1 MPAVELSTIPEAMRL
16 TPADVMDAE
25 SLRSLPEVYSR
36 LMPGDALELTW
47 AMAPRPEGSRGPKMV
62 KVIDARSLTPAGRER
77 WGKKAAKDRMENSQF
92 FQECEA
98 IPKAAASLT
107 TEPAKHQGE
116 IFLRPE
122 IETLDAPYTH
132 QQIAQQRLEA
142 LEPLYNGA
150 WRKDYGTRD
159 QCLEAMAAR
168 LQVSIRTMRRW
179 KAAYEASGK
188 GFAGLRALIKDQPG
202 PEPGR
207 KLEDWMQHFVFQEV
221 LEGLTRERCY
231 DELLAEKA
239 RRQAAWGPA
248 KIYTEPTRSAV
259 YRYFAKLRSKA
270 PIEARLSGRDAV
282 KASAMQIS
290 RTYDCHSL
298 DRVDADEWITDVF
311 AYDSDNLIWRSG
323 KRKGQ
328 IRVGRFYLVTM
339 LDERAI
345 YPLDFCLVEFPNAED
360 EIDLLVRVIQRYGV
374 PGLLNTDRGRFR
386 GHIFGGEFRQFDRD
400 AMRERAN
407 GILGQLQI
415 GRNMPREHNP
425 QGCRLERFHLE
436 LARFCR
442 EHLRGR
448 GWCGADTD
456 ERQQQSTVDSLEL
469 PAHERWVKGQGTEAT
484 PLLSRDELAAKF
496 LEFFAWWR
504 SQHQSEGT
512 DMKGLT
518 PHMVFNRE
526 APPDGF
532 RQVSPEELDR
542 KTSRLYEQRVV
553 QTGGTV
559 EISEGPYQVTRYYSH
574 ELLFLQGQRRDVLRS
589 RYDRSRIR
597 VLPAVLGETEI
608 VAPVMPRVGVSDPEK
623 LGQAIAEKQ
632 FSRHLIEVAAPT
644 RELSSVEYKLGLEPL
659 APRSADAIASEE
671 FISERA
677 ARHDIPS
684 LHDLDPFDAADVKE
698 L

>member
-1 MPAVELSTIPEAMRL
+1 MRL
-16 TPADVMDAE
+16 TPTDVMEAE
-25 SLRSLPEVYSR
+25 GLNSLREVYSR
-36 LMPGDALELTW
+36 TMPGDALELTW

-62 KVIDARSLTPAGRER
+62 KVVDARSLTPSGRDR
-77 WGKKAAKDRMENSQF
+77 WAKKAAKDRMENSQF
-92 FQECEA
+92 FQGYEA
-98 IPKAAASLT
+98 IPKAATSLI
-107 TEPAKHQGE
+107 TEFGKHQGE

-122 IETLDAPYTH
+122 VEILDAPYAH
-132 QQIAQQRLEA
+132 LVEAQERLAA

-150 WRKDYGTRD
+150 WRKGYASRD
-159 QCLEAMAAR
+159 KCLEAAAER
-168 LQVSIRTMRRW
+168 LRISVGQMRRL
-179 KAAYEASGK
+179 KRRYEAAGK
-188 GFAGLRALIKDQPG
+188 GYAGLRALIKENPG
-202 PEPGR
+202 PEPGE
-207 KLEDWMQHFVFQEV
+207 KLQDWMEHFIFQRV
-221 LEGLTRERCY
+221 LEGLTREQCY
-231 DELLAEKA
+231 QRLLAEKA
-239 RRQAAWGPA
+239 ERQAAWGPA
-248 KIYTEPTRSAV
+248 KIYPEPTRSAV

-270 PIEARLSGRDAV
+270 PVEARLLGRDAV

-298 DRVDADEWITDVF
+298 GRVDADEWITDVF
-311 AYDSDNLIWRSG
+311 AYDPENLIWRSG

-339 LDERAI
+339 LDERSI
-345 YPLDFCLVEFPNAED
+345 YPLDFCLVEFPDEED
-360 EIDLLVRVIQRYGV
+360 EIDLLIRVIQHYGV

-386 GHIFGGEFRQFDRD
+386 GHTFGGEFRQFDRD

-415 GRNMPREHNP
+415 DRNMPREHNP

-448 GWCGADTD
+448 GWCGANTD
-456 ERQQQSTVDSLEL
+456 ERQQQSTVDSIEL
-469 PAHERWVKGQGTEAT
+469 PAHERWVKGQSAQT

-504 SQHQSEGT
+504 SEHQSEGT
-512 DMKGLT
+512 DMHGLT
-518 PHMVFNRE
+518 PQMVFNRE

-532 RQVSPEELDR
+532 RQVSAEELDR
-542 KTSRLYEQRVV
+542 KTSRLYEQRLV
-553 QTGGTV
+553 QAGGTV
-559 EISEGPYQVTRYYSH
+559 EISEGPYRVSRYYSH

-597 VLPAVLGETEI
+597 VLPALLGETEI

-644 RELSSVEYKLGLEPL
+644 RELSSVEYRLGLEPL
-659 APRSADAIASEE
+659 APRSGDAMAPEE

-677 ARHDIPS
+677 ARHDVPS